1 VSSYEK
7 SKGCFAD
14 IVDINQYINVP
25 GAKVAYDR
33 VKGSLDENFKI
44 ILLHGNPGTGK
55 SMLLS
60 RLYAEQKESRE
71 IYYFSTP
78 PSNMAEFHE
87 RIFKILTGQE
97 IPNSLDVT
105 FQTFVDFLNHV
116 KGAREIIVLIDEIN
130 MYSDEVLDEIRLL
143 SDSGV
148 MKFVIS
154 SHANIDDGL
163 LNLEHFRS
171 RIWEV
176 VEVENLAKNEMMDYV
191 HKRLLHGGFSAVATS
206 IKKKSV
212 STLYKFTKGN
222 PRECNKL
229 MHAVLEIC
237 EYYEKR
243 EPVKIDR
250 ENLPKKIIEMAAIKL
265 GYINA

>member
-1 VSSYEK
+1 MGDYEN
-7 SKGCFAD
+7 SKDCFVD

-25 GAKVAYDR
+25 NTKVAYDR
-33 VKGSLDENFKI
+33 VKEGLDEDFKI

-60 RLYAEQKESRE
+60 RLYAEQKELRE
-71 IYYFSTP
+71 IYYFATP
-78 PSNMAEFHE
+78 PSNTVEFHE

-97 IPNSLDVT
+97 IPDGLDVT

-130 MYSDEVLDEIRLL
+130 MYSDEELDEMRLL

-176 VEVENLAKNEMMDYV
+176 VEVENLGKDDMMDYI
-191 HKRLLHGGFSAVATS
+191 HKRLLHGGFSTVATS
-206 IKKKSV
+206 IKKKPV
-212 STLYKFTKGN
+212 NTLYKFTKGN

-250 ENLPKKIIEMAAIKL
+250 ANLPKKIIEMAAIKL